1 MMTFGNAKLTLW
13 KSSQLFLKYS
23 SWRKGAKKKSSF
35 KSGMGLPHSNAE
47 PVGFLD

>member
-1 MMTFGNAKLTLW
+1 MEELSTIFEVQQLAKGC
-13 KSSQLFLKYS
+13 Q
-23 SWRKGAKKKSSF
+23 KKKSSF